1 MTLAELFEIDE
12 VNLMELILALLQTSQ
27 PKHTLL
33 SRKDLDKV
41 LTDLQQGKIA
51 EFQAKGYVY
60 LYGIVLVAG

>member
-33 SRKDLDKV
+33 SSKDLDKV
-41 LTDLQQGKIA
+41 LTDLQ
-51 EFQAKGYVY
+51 
-60 LYGIVLVAG
+60 